1 MSRPI
6 VMKPMNFSLQVP
18 FLSLNK
24 MEQHPGLTPYAYQAL
39 VSQTQYLEAMGGA
52 FRNHNQSQNQNSSS
66 PPAMQLETLSHSS
79 DGSSSASAGSTS
91 TTASSSSMNGNLT
104 NITLTGTVNGTANK
118 RKLEAANGN
127 SGLDQT
133 LSFPARLTSGSRLE
147 PETKRAKGLLRVK
160 QAGWTAAED
169 EILRRGIVE
178 YSYKLGEPD
187 YERIIAKLP
196 NRTIKQAKERWKN
209 CLDPGI
215 VKGEWSVAEL
225 CRLLEMV
232 QKYDQQWTTI
242 QRCMKSRSMHCIK
255 SKGRKILGESL
266 SKKLR
271 RITKS
276 PSLKKPW
283 TSEEVSMLKSLHE
296 EFGYDI
302 DVVSTKMAVA
312 GFCRPEAQVERKILQ
327 VCECKQCKAEC
338 ERYMKVDI
346 NFKRAWTI
354 SKAASL
360 KAKLLKEGKLS

>member
-6 VMKPMNFSLQVP
+6 VMKPMNFALQVP

-24 MEQHPGLTPYAYQAL
+24 VEQHPALAPYAYQAL
-39 VSQTQYLEAMGGA
+39 VQQTSYVDPLQGSYGGQTALNPPPVALRTQAESLSSQ
-52 FRNHNQSQNQNSSS
+52 
-66 PPAMQLETLSHSS
+66 QLVQ
-79 DGSSSASAGSTS
+79 DK
-91 TTASSSSMNGNLT
+91 
-104 NITLTGTVNGTANK
+104 K
-118 RKLEAANGN
+118 RKLESSNSFDTDVGSAA
-127 SGLDQT
+127 SEIEL
-133 LSFPARLTSGSRLE
+133 
-147 PETKRAKGLLRVK
+147 KRAKGLLRAK
-160 QAGWTAAED
+160 QAGWTEEED
-169 EILRRGIVE
+169 EILKKGIVDF
-178 YSYKLGEPD
+178 SFKLGEPD

-225 CRLLEMV
+225 CHLLEMI

-271 RITKS
+271 RITKN

-283 TSEEVSMLKSLHE
+283 TSEEVTLLKRLHA
-296 EFGYDI
+296 EFEYDI
-302 DVVSTKMAVA
+302 EVISTKMAVA

-327 VCECKQCKAEC
+327 VCECKSCKAEC
-338 ERYMKVDI
+338 ERYMKVDV

-354 SKAASL
+354 SKAAL
-360 KAKLLKEGKLS
+360 LEAKLLKQGKLA